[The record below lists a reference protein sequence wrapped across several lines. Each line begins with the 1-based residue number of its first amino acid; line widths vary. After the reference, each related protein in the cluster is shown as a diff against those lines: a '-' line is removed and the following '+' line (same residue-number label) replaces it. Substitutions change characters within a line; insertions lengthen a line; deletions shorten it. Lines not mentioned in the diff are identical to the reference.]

1 MKAFAVF
8 GNHIPAAKVS
18 SGMFILLCE
27 SPETTASHNIQ
38 SEDSAPPYK
47 PWKSEACC
55 HTRHINHNA
64 YYPFQG
70 TAFAEFLLKKLE
82 TAFPSAGKPCSVL
95 HNPPPLPPLGHKR
108 LEYGWCLAQDETIL
122 LLSINWLVVKSLLS
136 SLNILL

>member
-1 MKAFAVF
+1 MEAFVAF

-38 SEDSAPPYK
+38 SEGSAPPYK
-47 PWKSEACC
+47 PRKSVACC
-55 HTRHINHNA
+55 HIHHSA
-64 YYPFQG
+64 YHPFQG

-82 TAFPSAGKPCSVL
+82 TALPSAGKPCSVL
-95 HNPPPLPPLGHKR
+95 HNPPPLSPLGHNR
-108 LEYGWCLAQDETIL
+108 LEYGWCLAQGETIL
-122 LLSINWLVVKSLLS
+122 PLSINWLVVKSLLS